1 MAALRALAAAP
12 MGGAWAGWGFPDGPT
27 HPRRPSHT
35 SSALRAPPPA
45 TPHLPSASP
54 PSAIRHLPSASPPSA
69 QPPSAKPPS
78 AQPPRAQR
86 YFTGVT
92 IVTCCVSRSVI
103 DTSDHNRFGRLGS
116 PT

>member
-1 MAALRALAAAP
+1 MAALRALAAAL
-12 MGGAWAGWGFPDGPT
+12 MAALRAVGGFADGHT
-27 HPRRPSHT
+27 HPRRLCHLP
-35 SSALRAPPPA
+35 SALCAPPSA
-45 TPHLPSASP
+45 IRHLPSASP